1 MYAGISAHG
10 LNINMLYVVIL
21 LIFYRQCVGVVSLCE
36 GFMAYAFLFA
46 GIGEY
51 VSVCAGTS
59 AYGLKI
65 NIYVVIL
72 FNFLRQCVGVF
83 SLCEGFMAYA
93 FLFSG
98 IGEYVVCAGTSAYGL
113 KINMVY
119 VILFNFLRQCVRVV
133 SLCEGFMAYAF
144 LFAGIGEYVVC
155 AGTSAYGLKINMLY
169 VILFNFLRQCVR
181 VVSLCEGFIAYA
193 FLFAGIGEYVLCASV
208 HMF

>member
-1 MYAGISAHG
+1 
-10 LNINMLYVVIL
+10 
-21 LIFYRQCVGVVSLCE
+21 
-36 GFMAYAFLFA
+36 MAYAFLFA

-65 NIYVVIL
+65 NIYYVVIL
-72 FNFLRQCVGVF
+72 FNFLRQCVGV
-83 SLCEGFMAYA
+83 
-93 FLFSG
+93 
-98 IGEYVVCAGTSAYGL
+98 
-113 KINMVY
+113 
-119 VILFNFLRQCVRVV
+119 V
-133 SLCEGFMAYAF
+133 SLCEGFIAYAF

-181 VVSLCEGFIAYA
+181 VVSLCEGFMAYA
-193 FLFAGIGEYVLCASV
+193 FLFAGIGEYFLCASV

>member
-1 MYAGISAHG
+1 
-10 LNINMLYVVIL
+10 
-21 LIFYRQCVGVVSLCE
+21 
-36 GFMAYAFLFA
+36 MAYAFLFA

-72 FNFLRQCVGVF
+72 FNFLRQCVGVV

-98 IGEYVVCAGTSAYGL
+98 ISEYVMCAGISAYGL
-113 KINMVY
+113 LY
-119 VILFNFLRQCVRVV
+119 VILFNYLRQCVRVV

-144 LFAGIGEYVVC
+144 LFADIGEYVVC

-193 FLFAGIGEYVLCASV
+193 FLFAGVGEYRCICFKIAYCFGKYTLIIK
-208 HMF
+208 MTD

>member
-1 MYAGISAHG
+1 MCRSCLA
-10 LNINMLYVVIL
+10 
-21 LIFYRQCVGVVSLCE
+21 CE

-46 GIGEY
+46 GIGVY

-72 FNFLRQCVGVF
+72 FNFFRQSVGVV

-93 FLFSG
+93 FIFSG
-98 IGEYVVCAGTSAYGL
+98 IGKYVVCAGTSAYGL
-113 KINMVY
+113 KINMLY

-169 VILFNFLRQCVR
+169 VFKTMC
-181 VVSLCEGFIAYA
+181 
-193 FLFAGIGEYVLCASV
+193 
-208 HMF
+208 